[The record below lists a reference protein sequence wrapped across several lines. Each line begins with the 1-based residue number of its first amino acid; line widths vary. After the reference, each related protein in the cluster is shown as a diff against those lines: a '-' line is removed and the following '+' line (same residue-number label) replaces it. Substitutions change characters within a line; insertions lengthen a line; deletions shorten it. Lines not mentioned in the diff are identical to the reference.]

1 MIYNLCTHATFPSD
15 ESHESSDESHEE
27 DNKEYIPSL
36 EMPFALPLERS
47 QSGYHW
53 CGAGQT
59 GSWLTTKCSHFLPSE
74 SVSTVSP
81 QNGRT
86 VGILITRV
94 KLKLLEV
101 TSRAGCGIP
110 PWSRYKFPWLDD
122 IPAAIA
128 PTCHTPHCH
137 AAVTWRACHEFHEH
151 HARHRHGEGG
161 NINDNTQQARGKGK
175 RCIYNSNSK
184 YFWLYRAYW
193 LMHVLTPDVSFIVY
207 VYTLRSSCY
216 QQTVHTWAVDAK

>member
-1 MIYNLCTHATFPSD
+1 MQLFLVMKVMNLRMKVMRNTTKNTFHLWKCLCSPIR
-15 ESHESSDESHEE
+15 EVTARR
-27 DNKEYIPSL
+27 SL
-36 EMPFALPLERS
+36 L
-47 QSGYHW
+47 
-53 CGAGQT
+53 GAGQT

-74 SVSTVSP
+74 SVSAVSP

-151 HARHRHGEGG
+151 HARHRHGEWG
-161 NINDNTQQARGKGK
+161 NINDNTQQARGKEE
-175 RCIYNSNSK
+175 RYIYDSK
-184 YFWLYRAYW
+184 HFWLCSAYW
-193 LMHVLTPDVSFIVY
+193 LMHVLTPDVSFI

-216 QQTVHTWAVDAK
+216 QQTVHTWAVDTK

>member
-1 MIYNLCTHATFPSD
+1 MVYMIIDHKLYVLMQLFLVMKVMNLRMKVMRNTTKNTFHLWKCLCSPIR
-15 ESHESSDESHEE
+15 EVTARR
-27 DNKEYIPSL
+27 SL
-36 EMPFALPLERS
+36 L
-47 QSGYHW
+47 
-53 CGAGQT
+53 GAGQT

-74 SVSTVSP
+74 SVSAVSP

-137 AAVTWRACHEFHEH
+137 VTSVSRISRASCATQAWRE
-151 HARHRHGEGG
+151 R
-161 NINDNTQQARGKGK
+161 
-175 RCIYNSNSK
+175 K
-184 YFWLYRAYW
+184 Y
-193 LMHVLTPDVSFIVY
+193 
-207 VYTLRSSCY
+207 
-216 QQTVHTWAVDAK
+216 